1 MSKLGL
7 RQTLLADAED
17 EGGDDCVGP
26 ACPST
31 RDFNVPPLK
40 QVNGGQGRDIGVA
53 DKSNSDEVV
62 EQGVV
67 GKCKRHGSVIE

>member
-1 MSKLGL
+1 M
-7 RQTLLADAED
+7 
-17 EGGDDCVGP
+17 
-26 ACPST
+26 
-31 RDFNVPPLK
+31 PPLK